1 MAQYNDY
8 FRDTHTQ
15 PNSVRRCLFA
25 RSAIRA
31 PFDYLGKD
39 FTNQAIPIRKAN
51 TTPPPKKQL
60 ERPPAAGVWVAGG
73 SEVNELCSTTVAVK
87 VAVEMGVAFKV
98 EVGVA
103 VPAVAVPAV
112 AVTALVGVAVAVAGL
127 TVA

>member
-1 MAQYNDY
+1 MARYNDY

-15 PNSVRRCLFA
+15 PNSVRRCFFA

-87 VAVEMGVAFKV
+87 VAVD
-98 EVGVA
+98 VGVA
-103 VPAVAVPAV
+103 SVRVWSGGGVSSVAVAVPAV
-112 AVTALVGVAVAVAGL
+112 AVTALVGMAVAVA
-127 TVA
+127 